1 VCKTGGVEQ
10 RQRTLRPEKSCRSD
24 EGRGFD
30 SRHLHS
36 RFSCEPSRLRHPTKR
51 ASVGAASRR
60 PQSADRLAVARAVDG
75 PLCMGTTRAMKAK
88 PLTRPASAAEVLKL
102 VDKGG
107 PGVGIER
114 GQR

>member
-1 VCKTGGVEQ
+1 
-10 RQRTLRPEKSCRSD
+10 
-24 EGRGFD
+24 
-30 SRHLHS
+30 
-36 RFSCEPSRLRHPTKR
+36 
-51 ASVGAASRR
+51 
-60 PQSADRLAVARAVDG
+60 
-75 PLCMGTTRAMKAK
+75 MKAK